1 MNTRRFFAAVQ
12 KQLEKLLEQTAKRLG
27 LHRRTYGGS
36 LDLLPCSMTRA
47 QLQQQ
52 QQPAPVTAAPVDLP
66 ASVHALPKDKYGFI
80 AHTFQRPE
88 DASDE
93 LNPAAPEDEGDRA
106 TCFAM
111 LQESGLHHLEGGG
124 DGFPSPPPRPG
135 SKAGSV
141 GAGRVV
147 AFAAAPAPVVAV
159 AAAVAPAAAAAP
171 SGCSMSANARG
182 KQPTT
187 PAAPQVEA
195 LLPAAPRGDGAA
207 GGSSGTGAS
216 PLSSA
221 ALRRGGASED
231 EDDLGMQA
239 ALAASLQAR
248 PSPWATLN

>member
-147 AFAAAPAPVVAV
+147 AFAAAPAPAAAPVVAV
-159 AAAVAPAAAAAP
+159 AAAAAVAPAAAAR
-171 SGCSMSANARG
+171 AR
-182 KQPTT
+182 
-187 PAAPQVEA
+187 AAAVA
-195 LLPAAPRGDGAA
+195 MAAEGAA
-207 GGSSGTGAS
+207 
-216 PLSSA
+216 A
-221 ALRRGGASED
+221 AARATC
-231 EDDLGMQA
+231 QA
-239 ALAASLQAR
+239 AGDAVGGPASRCRDRWWCSSLKMR
-248 PSPWATLN
+248 TTKDSSTS